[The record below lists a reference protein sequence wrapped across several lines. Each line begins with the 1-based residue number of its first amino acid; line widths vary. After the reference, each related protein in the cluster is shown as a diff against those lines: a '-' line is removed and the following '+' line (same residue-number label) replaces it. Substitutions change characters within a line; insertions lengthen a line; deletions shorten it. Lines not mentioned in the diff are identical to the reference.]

1 MNLNVIK
8 KLFFK
13 SVDLYQFAG
22 PIFDKELR
30 VTSRRKRYYVLRFV
44 YLAVLG
50 FCIVSAWGITIGIT
64 GVGQGGAGFRI
75 SRMSEVGKGLIVFIV
90 WFQFITAQLLAV
102 VLLSTSISDEIYHR
116 TLGVLMTTP
125 ISSFQIVAGKLLSR
139 LFQMLLLLGISF
151 PLLAIIRVFGG
162 VPWMYVVSSLMIILA
177 SALLAGSVSMLFS
190 IFHRR
195 AHEVILKTAFVC
207 GMLYVVPMLALHA
220 YQLFYG
226 PAWPWLEYA
235 AIHSNPFMVMA
246 INMQQM
252 YSAAATSTI
261 NLPLHIGIL
270 FAEGLFCFALS
281 VFFIRRVGL
290 RQATGEA
297 GLFISRKLRRRSR
310 SKSAH
315 HTEENTGSIRP
326 VIGPPIIWKEIRSAF
341 FRYSRFK
348 NILTCVIIGLLLIAG
363 YGFCFIMGYFE
374 IREVQ
379 VGIITGYFLLLLLR
393 ITSLSATSVTIEK
406 ESRTWP
412 VLLTTPLN
420 NSKIVFGKIFGSILR
435 CWPLLI
441 LLFGHLIFFILIRCI
456 HPIAIFHIAPL
467 IVASCLFFSSTG
479 VLFSVTLKRTSTAS
493 ILNLLLFFLIAC
505 PVCAGPCA
513 VLSIY
518 ISPLFHAVKA
528 LYPAC
533 GTEAA
538 MTTISALDYATFGDS
553 EGFWNL
559 TLLMLVMIFVYI
571 AVFAMSFI
579 IARDSI
585 RKRIFASEK

>member
-8 KLFFK
+8 NLFFK
-13 SVDLYQFAG
+13 SGDLYQFAG

-50 FCIVSAWGITIGIT
+50 FCIVSAWGITLGIT
-64 GVGQGGAGFRI
+64 GGGGAGFRI

-151 PLLAIIRVFGG
+151 PLLAIVRVFGG
-162 VPWMYVVSSLMIILA
+162 VPWMYVVSSLLIVLT
-177 SALLAGSVSMLFS
+177 SALFAGSVSMLLS

-195 AHEVILKTAFVC
+195 AHEVILRTAFVC
-207 GMLYVVPMLALHA
+207 GMIYVLPMLALQA
-220 YQLFYG
+220 YQIFYG

-235 AIHSNPFMVMA
+235 AIHSNPFMVMVV
-246 INMQQM
+246 NTQEM
-252 YSAAATSTI
+252 YSAATGSTI
-261 NLPLHIGIL
+261 NLPMHTGIL

-281 VFFIRRVGL
+281 VFFVRRVGL
-290 RQATGEA
+290 RQANGEA
-297 GLFISRKLRRRSR
+297 GLFVSRKQRRRSR
-310 SKSAH
+310 CKSAYH
-315 HTEENTGSIRP
+315 APDNTGSIRP

-341 FRYSRFK
+341 FRSSRFR
-348 NILTCVIIGLLLIAG
+348 NILTCVIIGVLLIAG
-363 YGFCFIMGYFE
+363 YGFCFIKGYLA

-379 VGIITGYFLLLLLR
+379 VGIIIGYFFLLLLR

-412 VLLTTPLN
+412 ILLTTPLN
-420 NSKIVFGKIFGSILR
+420 NSKIVFGKIVGSILR

-441 LLFGHLIFFILIRCI
+441 LLFGHIIFFILIRFI
-456 HPIAIFHIAPL
+456 HPIAIFHMTGL
-467 IVASCLFFSSTG
+467 IIASCLLFSSTG
-479 VLFSVTLKRTSTAS
+479 VLFSVTVKRTSTAS
-493 ILNLLLFFLIAC
+493 ILNLLLFFFVAC
-505 PVCAGPCA
+505 PICMGPCA
-513 VLSIY
+513 VLSVY
-518 ISPLFHAVKA
+518 LSPLFHAAKA

-538 MTTISALDYATFGDS
+538 MTTIGTLDYASFGDS
-553 EGFWNL
+553 EGFWNV

-571 AVFAMSFI
+571 AVFAVSFI
-579 IARDSI
+579 IALDGV
-585 RKRIFASEK
+585 RKRIFASGK